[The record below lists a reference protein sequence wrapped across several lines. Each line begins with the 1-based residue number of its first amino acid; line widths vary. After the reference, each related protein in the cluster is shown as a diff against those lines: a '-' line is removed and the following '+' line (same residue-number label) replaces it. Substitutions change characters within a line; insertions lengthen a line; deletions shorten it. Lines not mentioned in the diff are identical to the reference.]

1 MGVRSGKWNYECP
14 NCNTTNKLILMGDRN
29 GTFEKICKKCN
40 SKFEVT
46 LKNNKI
52 NILVNDVKN
61 KKKEVIKNI
70 KIPAD
75 YIKYDG
81 KKNMF
86 QDRTVQNTSLDWSL
100 TPIPRSNTIKIITA
114 LILIASLSGF
124 VTGGLLM
131 DFFSDDYIDYEEIK
145 IEIIVKNN
153 TNDLTEARIIIDSKE
168 INQTYLD
175 NGTYHILAKPGKH
188 LIEVIVDSHK
198 KASMEI
204 FIPPQDDN
212 LSLIEI
218 DQGIDGVNR
227 FTFIMEKGTG
237 NIDLE
242 DTVYVKVESWCPN
255 LIFLFS
261 LIGLWGSW
269 VTYTLQSYNNAQI
282 GAFFSIL
289 ATGFLII
296 GPILGI
302 IALVMLYRNKKLFTA
317 SFKN

>member
-1 MGVRSGKWNYECP
+1 MNTRSGKLDYECP
-14 NCNTTNKLILMGDRN
+14 NCNGKNKIILMGEQN
-29 GTFEKICKKCN
+29 GIFEKMCKTCN
-40 SKFEVT
+40 SKLEVT
-46 LKNNKI
+46 LKDNEI

-61 KKKEVIKNI
+61 KIKKVIPNI

-75 YIKYDG
+75 YVKYDG
-81 KKNMF
+81 EKNIF
-86 QDRTVQNTSLDWSL
+86 QNRTVKN
-100 TPIPRSNTIKIITA
+100 NTIKIITA

-131 DFFSDDYIDYEEIK
+131 DFFSDDYIDYEEIQ

-153 TNDLTEARIIIDSKE
+153 TNDLSEATIIIDSNE
-168 INQTYLD
+168 INQTYLG
-175 NGTYHILAKPGKH
+175 NGTYNILAKPGKH
-188 LIEVIVDSHK
+188 LIKIIVDSHK
-198 KASMEI
+198 NASMKI

-227 FTFIMEKGTG
+227 FTFIMEKGVG

-261 LIGLWGSW
+261 FIGLWGSW
-269 VTYTLQSYNNAQI
+269 VTYTLQSYKNAQI

-302 IALVMLYRNKKLFTA
+302 TALVMLYRNKKLFTA
-317 SFKN
+317 PFKN

>member
-1 MGVRSGKWNYECP
+1 MDVRSGKLNYECP
-14 NCNTTNKLILMGDRN
+14 SCNTNNKLILMGDRN
-29 GTFEKICKKCN
+29 GTFEKICKECN

-46 LKNNKI
+46 LKDNKI
-52 NILVNDVKN
+52 NILVET
-61 KKKEVIKNI
+61 KKERTVKHANI
-70 KIPAD
+70 PKEYA
-75 YIKYDG
+75 KYDG
-81 KKNMF
+81 EKDIFKKKPTRNNAKNIIAIL
-86 QDRTVQNTSLDWSL
+86 V
-100 TPIPRSNTIKIITA
+100 TIS
-114 LILIASLSGF
+114 SLSGF
-124 VTGGLLM
+124 ATGGLLM
-131 DFFSDDYIDYEEIK
+131 DFFSDDYNESNDIK
-145 IEIIVKNN
+145 IEIVVRNS
-153 TNDLTEARIIIDSKE
+153 TGDLSEATIAIDSSE
-168 INQTYLD
+168 VNQTYIG
-175 NGTYHILAKPGKH
+175 NGTYNIFAKPGKH
-188 LIEVIVDSHK
+188 LIEITVALHK
-198 KASMEI
+198 KAMMQI

-227 FTFIMEKGTG
+227 FTFIMEKGVG
-237 NIDLE
+237 NINLE

-261 LIGLWGSW
+261 LIGLWGAW
-269 VTYTLQSYNNAQI
+269 VTYNLQSYKNAQI

>member
-1 MGVRSGKWNYECP
+1 MNTRSGKLDYECP
-14 NCNTTNKLILMGDRN
+14 NCNGKNKIILMGEQN
-29 GTFEKICKKCN
+29 GIFEKMCKTCN
-40 SKFEVT
+40 SKLEVT
-46 LKNNKI
+46 LKDNKI

-61 KKKEVIKNI
+61 KIKKVIPNI

-75 YIKYDG
+75 YVKYDG
-81 KKNMF
+81 EKNIF
-86 QDRTVQNTSLDWSL
+86 QNRTVKN
-100 TPIPRSNTIKIITA
+100 NTIKIITA

-131 DFFSDDYIDYEEIK
+131 DFFSDDYIDYEEIQ

-153 TNDLTEARIIIDSKE
+153 TNDLSEATIIIDSNE
-168 INQTYLD
+168 INQTYLG
-175 NGTYHILAKPGKH
+175 NGTYNILAKPGKH
-188 LIEVIVDSHK
+188 LIKIIVDSHK
-198 KASMEI
+198 NASMKI

-227 FTFIMEKGTG
+227 FTFIMEKGVG

-261 LIGLWGSW
+261 FIGLWGSW
-269 VTYTLQSYNNAQI
+269 VTYTLQSYKNAQI

-302 IALVMLYRNKKLFTA
+302 IALVMLYRNKNLFTA
-317 SFKN
+317 PFKN

>member
-1 MGVRSGKWNYECP
+1 MNMHSGKLDYECP
-14 NCNTTNKLILMGDRN
+14 NCNGKNKIILMGELN
-29 GTFEKICKKCN
+29 GTFEKICKTCN
-40 SKFEVT
+40 SKLEVT
-46 LKNNKI
+46 LKDNEI

-61 KKKEVIKNI
+61 KIKKVIPNI

-75 YIKYDG
+75 YVKYDG
-81 KKNMF
+81 EKNIF
-86 QDRTVQNTSLDWSL
+86 QNRTVKN
-100 TPIPRSNTIKIITA
+100 NTIKIITA

-131 DFFSDDYIDYEEIK
+131 DFFSDDYIDYEEIQ

-153 TNDLTEARIIIDSKE
+153 TNDLSEATISIDSNE
-168 INQTYLD
+168 INQTYLG
-175 NGTYHILAKPGKH
+175 NGTYNILAKPGKH
-188 LIEVIVDSHK
+188 LIKIIVDSHK
-198 KASMEI
+198 NASMKI

-227 FTFIMEKGTG
+227 FTFIMEKGVG

-261 LIGLWGSW
+261 FIGLWGSW
-269 VTYTLQSYNNAQI
+269 VTYTLQSYKNAQI

-302 IALVMLYRNKKLFTA
+302 IALVMLYRNKNLFTA

>member
-1 MGVRSGKWNYECP
+1 MNTRSGKLDYECP
-14 NCNTTNKLILMGDRN
+14 NCNGKNKIILMGEQN
-29 GTFEKICKKCN
+29 GIFEKMCKTCN
-40 SKFEVT
+40 SKLEVT
-46 LKNNKI
+46 LKDNEI

-61 KKKEVIKNI
+61 KIKKVIPNI

-75 YIKYDG
+75 YVKYDG
-81 KKNMF
+81 EKNIF
-86 QDRTVQNTSLDWSL
+86 QNRTVKN
-100 TPIPRSNTIKIITA
+100 NTIKIITA

-153 TNDLTEARIIIDSKE
+153 TNDLSEATIIIDSNE
-168 INQTYLD
+168 INQTYLG
-175 NGTYHILAKPGKH
+175 NGTYNILAKPGKH
-188 LIEVIVDSHK
+188 LIKIIVDSHK
-198 KASMEI
+198 NASMKI

-227 FTFIMEKGTG
+227 FTFIMEKGVG

-261 LIGLWGSW
+261 FIGLWGSW
-269 VTYTLQSYNNAQI
+269 VTYTLQSYKNAQI

-302 IALVMLYRNKKLFTA
+302 IALVMLYRNKNLFTA
-317 SFKN
+317 PFKN

>member
-1 MGVRSGKWNYECP
+1 MNTRSGKLDYECP
-14 NCNTTNKLILMGDRN
+14 NCNGKNKIILMGEQN
-29 GTFEKICKKCN
+29 GIFEKMCKTCN
-40 SKFEVT
+40 SKLEVT
-46 LKNNKI
+46 LKDNEI
-52 NILVNDVKN
+52 NILVNEVKN
-61 KKKEVIKNI
+61 KIKKVIPNI

-75 YIKYDG
+75 YVKYDG
-81 KKNMF
+81 EKNIF
-86 QDRTVQNTSLDWSL
+86 QNRTVKN
-100 TPIPRSNTIKIITA
+100 NTIKIITA

-131 DFFSDDYIDYEEIK
+131 DFFSDDYIDYEEIQ

-153 TNDLTEARIIIDSKE
+153 TNDLSEATIIIDSNE
-168 INQTYLD
+168 INQTYLG
-175 NGTYHILAKPGKH
+175 NGTYNILAKPGKH
-188 LIEVIVDSHK
+188 LIKIIVDSHK
-198 KASMEI
+198 NASMKI

-227 FTFIMEKGTG
+227 FTFIMEKGVG

-261 LIGLWGSW
+261 FIGLWGSW
-269 VTYTLQSYNNAQI
+269 VTYTLQSYKNAQI

-302 IALVMLYRNKKLFTA
+302 IALVMLYRNKNLFTA

>member
-1 MGVRSGKWNYECP
+1 MNTRSGKLDYECP
-14 NCNTTNKLILMGDRN
+14 NCNGKNKIILMGEQN
-29 GTFEKICKKCN
+29 GIFEKMCKTCN
-40 SKFEVT
+40 SKLEVT
-46 LKNNKI
+46 LKDNEI

-61 KKKEVIKNI
+61 KIKKVIPNI

-75 YIKYDG
+75 YVKYDG
-81 KKNMF
+81 EKNIF
-86 QDRTVQNTSLDWSL
+86 QNRTVKN
-100 TPIPRSNTIKIITA
+100 NTIKIITA

-131 DFFSDDYIDYEEIK
+131 DFFSDEYIDYEEIQ

-153 TNDLTEARIIIDSKE
+153 TNDLSEATIIIDSNE
-168 INQTYLD
+168 INQTYLG
-175 NGTYHILAKPGKH
+175 NGTYNILAKPGKH
-188 LIEVIVDSHK
+188 LIKIIVDSHK
-198 KASMEI
+198 NASMKI

-227 FTFIMEKGTG
+227 FTFIMEKGVG

-261 LIGLWGSW
+261 FIGLWGSW
-269 VTYTLQSYNNAQI
+269 VTYTLQSYKNAQI

-302 IALVMLYRNKKLFTA
+302 IALVMLYRNKNLFTA

>member
-1 MGVRSGKWNYECP
+1 MNMHSGKLDYECP
-14 NCNTTNKLILMGDRN
+14 NCNGKNKIILMGEQN
-29 GTFEKICKKCN
+29 GTFEKICKTCN
-40 SKFEVT
+40 SKLEVT
-46 LKNNKI
+46 LKDNEI
-52 NILVNDVKN
+52 NILVSDVK
-61 KKKEVIKNI
+61 KKIEDTIKNI

-75 YIKYDG
+75 YIKYDDE
-81 KKNMF
+81 KNIF
-86 QDRTVQNTSLDWSL
+86 QDKTIKNK
-100 TPIPRSNTIKIITA
+100 TIKIITA

-153 TNDLTEARIIIDSKE
+153 TNDLSEATISIDSNE
-168 INQTYLD
+168 INQTYLG
-175 NGTYHILAKPGKH
+175 NGTYNILAKPGKH
-188 LIEVIVDSHK
+188 LIEIIVDSHK
-198 KASMEI
+198 KASMKI

-218 DQGIDGVNR
+218 DQGIEGVNR
-227 FTFIMEKGTG
+227 FTFIMEEGVG

-269 VTYTLQSYNNAQI
+269 VTYTLQSYKNAQI

-289 ATGFLII
+289 ATGFLIV

-302 IALVMLYRNKKLFTA
+302 IALVMLYRNKNLFTA

>member
-1 MGVRSGKWNYECP
+1 MNMRSGKLDYECP
-14 NCNTTNKLILMGDRN
+14 NCNGKNKIILMGEQN
-29 GTFEKICKKCN
+29 GTFEKICKTCN
-40 SKFEVT
+40 SKLEVT
-46 LKNNKI
+46 LKDNEI
-52 NILVNDVKN
+52 NILVSDVK
-61 KKKEVIKNI
+61 KKIEDTIKDI

-75 YIKYDG
+75 YIKYDDE
-81 KKNMF
+81 KNIF
-86 QDRTVQNTSLDWSL
+86 QNKTIKNK
-100 TPIPRSNTIKIITA
+100 TIKIITA

-153 TNDLTEARIIIDSKE
+153 TNDLSEATISIDSNE
-168 INQTYLD
+168 INQTYLG
-175 NGTYHILAKPGKH
+175 NGTYNILAKPGKH
-188 LIEVIVDSHK
+188 LIEIIVDSHK
-198 KASMEI
+198 KASMKV

-227 FTFIMEKGTG
+227 FTFIMEEGVG
-237 NIDLE
+237 NIVLE

-269 VTYTLQSYNNAQI
+269 VTYTLQSYKNAQI

-302 IALVMLYRNKKLFTA
+302 IALIMLYRNKNLFTA

>member
-1 MGVRSGKWNYECP
+1 MNMRSGKLDYECP
-14 NCNTTNKLILMGDRN
+14 NCNGKNKIILMGEQN
-29 GTFEKICKKCN
+29 GTFEKICKTCN
-40 SKFEVT
+40 SKLEVT
-46 LKNNKI
+46 LKDNEI
-52 NILVNDVKN
+52 NILVSDVKN
-61 KKKEVIKNI
+61 KIEDIIKDI

-75 YIKYDG
+75 YIKYNDE
-81 KKNMF
+81 KNIF
-86 QDRTVQNTSLDWSL
+86 QDKTIKNK
-100 TPIPRSNTIKIITA
+100 TIKIITA

-124 VTGGLLM
+124 VTGGLLI
-131 DFFSDDYIDYEEIK
+131 DFFNDDYIDYEEIK

-153 TNDLTEARIIIDSKE
+153 TNDLSEATISIDSNE
-168 INQTYLD
+168 INQTYVG
-175 NGTYHILAKPGKH
+175 NGTYNIFAKPGKH
-188 LIEVIVDSHK
+188 LIEITVALHK
-198 KASMEI
+198 KAMMQI

-227 FTFIMEKGTG
+227 FTFIMEKGVG
-237 NIDLE
+237 NINLE

-261 LIGLWGSW
+261 LIGLWGAW
-269 VTYTLQSYNNAQI
+269 VTYNLQSYKNAQI

>member
-1 MGVRSGKWNYECP
+1 MNMRSGKLDYECP
-14 NCNTTNKLILMGDRN
+14 NCNGKNKIILMGEQN
-29 GTFEKICKKCN
+29 GIFEKICKTCN
-40 SKFEVT
+40 SKLEVT
-46 LKNNKI
+46 LKDNEI

-61 KKKEVIKNI
+61 NNKKVIPNI

-75 YIKYDG
+75 YVKYDG
-81 KKNMF
+81 EKNIF
-86 QDRTVQNTSLDWSL
+86 QDRTVKN
-100 TPIPRSNTIKIITA
+100 NTIKIITA

-153 TNDLTEARIIIDSKE
+153 TNDLSEATIIIDSNE
-168 INQTYLD
+168 INQTYLG
-175 NGTYHILAKPGKH
+175 NGTYNILAKPGKH
-188 LIEVIVDSHK
+188 LIKIIVDSHK
-198 KASMEI
+198 NTSMKI

-227 FTFIMEKGTG
+227 FTFIMEKGVG

-261 LIGLWGSW
+261 FIGLWGSW
-269 VTYTLQSYNNAQI
+269 VTYTLQSYKNAQI

-302 IALVMLYRNKKLFTA
+302 IALVMLYRNKNLFTA

>member
-1 MGVRSGKWNYECP
+1 MNTRSGKLDYECP
-14 NCNTTNKLILMGDRN
+14 NCNGKNKIILMGEQN
-29 GTFEKICKKCN
+29 GIFEKMCKTCN
-40 SKFEVT
+40 SKLEVT
-46 LKNNKI
+46 LKDNEI

-61 KKKEVIKNI
+61 KIKKVIPNI

-75 YIKYDG
+75 YVKYDG
-81 KKNMF
+81 EKNIF
-86 QDRTVQNTSLDWSL
+86 QNRAVKN
-100 TPIPRSNTIKIITA
+100 NTIKIITA

-131 DFFSDDYIDYEEIK
+131 DFFSDDYIDYEEIQ

-153 TNDLTEARIIIDSKE
+153 TNDLSEATIIIDSNE
-168 INQTYLD
+168 INQTYLG
-175 NGTYHILAKPGKH
+175 NGTYNILAKPGKH
-188 LIEVIVDSHK
+188 LIKIIVDSHK
-198 KASMEI
+198 NASMKI

-227 FTFIMEKGTG
+227 FTFIMEKGVG

-261 LIGLWGSW
+261 FIGLWGSW
-269 VTYTLQSYNNAQI
+269 VTYTLQSYKNAQI

-302 IALVMLYRNKKLFTA
+302 TALVMLYRNKKLFTA
-317 SFKN
+317 PFKN

>member
-29 GTFEKICKKCN
+29 GTFEKICKECN
-40 SKFEVT
+40 SKFEVI
-46 LKNNKI
+46 LKDNKI
-52 NILVNDVKN
+52 NILVET
-61 KKKEVIKNI
+61 KKERTVKYA
-70 KIPAD
+70 KVPKEYA
-75 YIKYDG
+75 KYDG
-81 KKNMF
+81 EKDIFKKKPTKNNAKNIIAILV
-86 QDRTVQNTSLDWSL
+86 TISSL
-100 TPIPRSNTIKIITA
+100 T
-114 LILIASLSGF
+114 GF

-131 DFFSDDYIDYEEIK
+131 DFFSDDYNESNDIK
-145 IEIIVKNN
+145 IEIVVRNS
-153 TNDLTEARIIIDSKE
+153 TRDLSEATIAIDSSE
-168 INQTYLD
+168 VNQTYIG
-175 NGTYHILAKPGKH
+175 NGTYNIFAKPGKH
-188 LIEVIVDSHK
+188 LIEITVALHK
-198 KASMEI
+198 KAMMQI

-227 FTFIMEKGTG
+227 FTFIMEKGIG
-237 NIDLE
+237 NINLE

-261 LIGLWGSW
+261 LIGLWGAW
-269 VTYTLQSYNNAQI
+269 VTYNLQSYKNAQI

>member
-1 MGVRSGKWNYECP
+1 MNMRSGKLDYECP
-14 NCNTTNKLILMGDRN
+14 NCNGKNKIILMGEQN

-40 SKFEVT
+40 SKLEVT
-46 LKNNKI
+46 LKDNEI
-52 NILVNDVKN
+52 NILVSDVK
-61 KKKEVIKNI
+61 KKIEDTIKDI

-75 YIKYDG
+75 YIKYDDE
-81 KKNMF
+81 KNIF
-86 QDRTVQNTSLDWSL
+86 QNKTIKNK
-100 TPIPRSNTIKIITA
+100 TIKIITA

-153 TNDLTEARIIIDSKE
+153 TNDLSEATISIDSNE
-168 INQTYLD
+168 INQTYLG
-175 NGTYHILAKPGKH
+175 NGTYNILAKPGKH
-188 LIEVIVDSHK
+188 LIEIIVDSHK
-198 KASMEI
+198 KASMKV
-204 FIPPQDDN
+204 FIPSQDDN

-227 FTFIMEKGTG
+227 FTFIMEEGVG

-269 VTYTLQSYNNAQI
+269 VTYTLQSYKNAQI

-302 IALVMLYRNKKLFTA
+302 IALIMLYRNKNLFTA

>member
-1 MGVRSGKWNYECP
+1 MNTRSGKLDYECP
-14 NCNTTNKLILMGDRN
+14 NCNGKNKIILMGEQN
-29 GTFEKICKKCN
+29 GIFEKMCKTCN
-40 SKFEVT
+40 SKLEVT
-46 LKNNKI
+46 LKDNEI

-61 KKKEVIKNI
+61 KIKKVIPNI

-75 YIKYDG
+75 YVKYDG
-81 KKNMF
+81 EKYIF
-86 QDRTVQNTSLDWSL
+86 QNRTVKN
-100 TPIPRSNTIKIITA
+100 NTIKIITA

-131 DFFSDDYIDYEEIK
+131 DFFSDEYIDYEEIQ

-153 TNDLTEARIIIDSKE
+153 TNDLSEATIIIDSNE
-168 INQTYLD
+168 INQTYLG
-175 NGTYHILAKPGKH
+175 NGTYNILAKPGKH
-188 LIEVIVDSHK
+188 LIKIIVDSHK
-198 KASMEI
+198 NASMKI

-227 FTFIMEKGTG
+227 FTFIMEKGVG

-261 LIGLWGSW
+261 FIGLWGSW
-269 VTYTLQSYNNAQI
+269 VTYTLQSYKNAQI

-302 IALVMLYRNKKLFTA
+302 IALVMLYRNKNLFTA

>member
-1 MGVRSGKWNYECP
+1 MNTRSGKLDYECP
-14 NCNTTNKLILMGDRN
+14 NCNGKNKIILMGEQN
-29 GTFEKICKKCN
+29 GIFEKMCKTCN
-40 SKFEVT
+40 SKLEVT
-46 LKNNKI
+46 LKDNEI
-52 NILVNDVKN
+52 NILVNDEKN
-61 KKKEVIKNI
+61 KIKKVIPNI

-75 YIKYDG
+75 YVKYDG
-81 KKNMF
+81 EKNIF
-86 QDRTVQNTSLDWSL
+86 QNRTVKN
-100 TPIPRSNTIKIITA
+100 NTIKIITA

-131 DFFSDDYIDYEEIK
+131 DFFSDDYIDYEEIQ

-153 TNDLTEARIIIDSKE
+153 TNDLSEATIIIDSNE
-168 INQTYLD
+168 INQTYLG
-175 NGTYHILAKPGKH
+175 NGTYNILAKPGKH
-188 LIEVIVDSHK
+188 LIKIIVDSHK
-198 KASMEI
+198 NASMKI

-227 FTFIMEKGTG
+227 FTFIMEKGVG

-261 LIGLWGSW
+261 FIGLWGSW
-269 VTYTLQSYNNAQI
+269 VTYTLQSYKNAQI

-302 IALVMLYRNKKLFTA
+302 IALVMLYRNKNLFTA

>member
-1 MGVRSGKWNYECP
+1 MNTRSGKLDYECP
-14 NCNTTNKLILMGDRN
+14 NCNGKNKIILMGEQN
-29 GTFEKICKKCN
+29 GIFEKMCKTCN
-40 SKFEVT
+40 SKLEVT
-46 LKNNKI
+46 LKDNEI

-61 KKKEVIKNI
+61 KIKKVIPNI

-75 YIKYDG
+75 YVKYDG
-81 KKNMF
+81 EKNIF
-86 QDRTVQNTSLDWSL
+86 QNRTVKN
-100 TPIPRSNTIKIITA
+100 NTIKIITA

-131 DFFSDDYIDYEEIK
+131 DFFSDDYIDYEEIQ

-153 TNDLTEARIIIDSKE
+153 TNDLSEATIIIDSNE
-168 INQTYLD
+168 INQTYLG
-175 NGTYHILAKPGKH
+175 NGTYNILAKPGKH
-188 LIEVIVDSHK
+188 LIKIIVDSHK
-198 KASMEI
+198 NASMKI

-227 FTFIMEKGTG
+227 FTFIMEKGVG

-261 LIGLWGSW
+261 FIGLWGSW
-269 VTYTLQSYNNAQI
+269 VTYTLQSYKNAQI

-302 IALVMLYRNKKLFTA
+302 TALVMLYRNKNLFTA
-317 SFKN
+317 PFKT

>member
-1 MGVRSGKWNYECP
+1 MNTRSGKLDYECP
-14 NCNTTNKLILMGDRN
+14 NCNGKNKIILMGEQN
-29 GTFEKICKKCN
+29 GIFEKMCKTCN
-40 SKFEVT
+40 SKLEVT
-46 LKNNKI
+46 LKDNEI

-61 KKKEVIKNI
+61 KIKKVIPNI

-75 YIKYDG
+75 YVKYDG
-81 KKNMF
+81 EKNIF
-86 QDRTVQNTSLDWSL
+86 QNRTVKN
-100 TPIPRSNTIKIITA
+100 NTIKIITA

-131 DFFSDDYIDYEEIK
+131 DFFSDDYIDYEEIQ

-153 TNDLTEARIIIDSKE
+153 TNDLSEATIIIDSNE
-168 INQTYLD
+168 INQTYLG
-175 NGTYHILAKPGKH
+175 NGTYNILAKPGKH
-188 LIEVIVDSHK
+188 LIKIIVDSHK
-198 KASMEI
+198 NASMKI

-227 FTFIMEKGTG
+227 FTFIMEKGVG

-261 LIGLWGSW
+261 FIGLWGSW
-269 VTYTLQSYNNAQI
+269 VTYTLQSYKNAQI

-302 IALVMLYRNKKLFTA
+302 IALVMLYRNKNLFTA

>member
-1 MGVRSGKWNYECP
+1 MNMRSGKLDYECP
-14 NCNTTNKLILMGDRN
+14 NCNGKNKIILMGEQN
-29 GTFEKICKKCN
+29 GIFEKICKTCN
-40 SKFEVT
+40 SKLEVT
-46 LKNNKI
+46 LKDNEI

-61 KKKEVIKNI
+61 NNKKVIPNI

-75 YIKYDG
+75 YVKYDG
-81 KKNMF
+81 EKNIF
-86 QDRTVQNTSLDWSL
+86 QDRTVKN
-100 TPIPRSNTIKIITA
+100 NTIKIITA

-153 TNDLTEARIIIDSKE
+153 TNDLSEATIIIDSNE
-168 INQTYLD
+168 INQTYLG
-175 NGTYHILAKPGKH
+175 NGTYNILAKPGKH
-188 LIEVIVDSHK
+188 LIKIIVDSHK
-198 KASMEI
+198 NASMKI

-227 FTFIMEKGTG
+227 FTFIMEKGVG

-261 LIGLWGSW
+261 FIGLWGSW
-269 VTYTLQSYNNAQI
+269 VTYTLQSYKNAQI

-302 IALVMLYRNKKLFTA
+302 IALVMLYRNKNLFTA

>member
-1 MGVRSGKWNYECP
+1 MNMRSGKLDYECP
-14 NCNTTNKLILMGDRN
+14 NCNGKNKIILMGEQN

-40 SKFEVT
+40 SKLEVT
-46 LKNNKI
+46 LKDNEI
-52 NILVNDVKN
+52 NILVSDVK
-61 KKKEVIKNI
+61 KKIEDTIKDI

-75 YIKYDG
+75 YIKYDDE
-81 KKNMF
+81 KNIF
-86 QDRTVQNTSLDWSL
+86 QNKTIKNK
-100 TPIPRSNTIKIITA
+100 TIKIITA

-153 TNDLTEARIIIDSKE
+153 TNDLSEATISIDSNE
-168 INQTYLD
+168 INQTYLG
-175 NGTYHILAKPGKH
+175 NGTYNILAKPGKH
-188 LIEVIVDSHK
+188 LIEIIVDSHK
-198 KASMEI
+198 KASMKV

-227 FTFIMEKGTG
+227 FTFIMEEGVG

-269 VTYTLQSYNNAQI
+269 VTYTLQSYKNAQI

-302 IALVMLYRNKKLFTA
+302 IALIMLYRNKNLFTA

>member
-1 MGVRSGKWNYECP
+1 MDVRSGKLNYKCP
-14 NCNTTNKLILMGDRN
+14 NCNTNNKLILMGDRN
-29 GTFEKICKKCN
+29 GTFEKICKECN

-46 LKNNKI
+46 LKDNKI
-52 NILVNDVKN
+52 NILVET
-61 KKKEVIKNI
+61 KKEKTVKHA
-70 KIPAD
+70 KVPKEYA
-75 YIKYDG
+75 KYDG
-81 KKNMF
+81 KKDIFKNKPT
-86 QDRTVQNTSLDWSL
+86 RN
-100 TPIPRSNTIKIITA
+100 NAKNIIA
-114 LILIASLSGF
+114 ILVAISSLSGF
-124 VTGGLLM
+124 ATGGLLM
-131 DFFSDDYIDYEEIK
+131 DFFSDDYNESNDIK
-145 IEIIVKNN
+145 IEIVVRNS
-153 TNDLTEARIIIDSKE
+153 TGDLSEATIAIDSSEVNK
-168 INQTYLD
+168 TYIG
-175 NGTYHILAKPGKH
+175 NGTYNIFAKPGKH
-188 LIEVIVDSHK
+188 LIEITVALHK
-198 KASMEI
+198 KAMMQI

-227 FTFIMEKGTG
+227 FTFIMEKGVG
-237 NIDLE
+237 NINLE

-261 LIGLWGSW
+261 LIGLWGAW
-269 VTYTLQSYNNAQI
+269 VTYNLQSYKNAQI

>member
-1 MGVRSGKWNYECP
+1 MNTRSGKLDYECP
-14 NCNTTNKLILMGDRN
+14 NCNGKNKIILMGEQN
-29 GTFEKICKKCN
+29 GIFEKMCKTCN
-40 SKFEVT
+40 SKLEVT
-46 LKNNKI
+46 LKDNEI

-61 KKKEVIKNI
+61 KIKKVIPNI

-75 YIKYDG
+75 YVKYDG
-81 KKNMF
+81 EKNIF
-86 QDRTVQNTSLDWSL
+86 QNRTVKN
-100 TPIPRSNTIKIITA
+100 NTIKIITA

-131 DFFSDDYIDYEEIK
+131 DFFSDDYIDYEEIQ

-153 TNDLTEARIIIDSKE
+153 TNDLSEATIIIDSNE
-168 INQTYLD
+168 INQTYLG
-175 NGTYHILAKPGKH
+175 NGTYNILAKPGKH
-188 LIEVIVDSHK
+188 LIKIIVDSHK
-198 KASMEI
+198 NASMKI

-227 FTFIMEKGTG
+227 FTFIMEKGVG

-261 LIGLWGSW
+261 FIGLWGSW
-269 VTYTLQSYNNAQI
+269 VTYTLQSYKNAQI

-302 IALVMLYRNKKLFTA
+302 TALVMLYRNKNLFTA
-317 SFKN
+317 PFKN

>member
-1 MGVRSGKWNYECP
+1 MDVRSGKLNYECP
-14 NCNTTNKLILMGDRN
+14 NCNTNNKLILMGDRN
-29 GTFEKICKKCN
+29 GTFEKICKECN

-46 LKNNKI
+46 LKDNKI
-52 NILVNDVKN
+52 NILVET
-61 KKKEVIKNI
+61 KKERTVKHANVQ
-70 KIPAD
+70 KEYA
-75 YIKYDG
+75 KYDG
-81 KKNMF
+81 EKDIFKKKPTRNNAKNIIAIL
-86 QDRTVQNTSLDWSL
+86 V
-100 TPIPRSNTIKIITA
+100 TIS
-114 LILIASLSGF
+114 SLSGF
-124 VTGGLLM
+124 ATGGLLM
-131 DFFSDDYIDYEEIK
+131 DFFSDDYNESNDIK
-145 IEIIVKNN
+145 IEIVVRNSMG
-153 TNDLTEARIIIDSKE
+153 DLSEATIAIDSSEVNK
-168 INQTYLD
+168 TYIG
-175 NGTYHILAKPGKH
+175 NGTYNIFAKPGKH
-188 LIEVIVDSHK
+188 LIEITVALHK
-198 KASMEI
+198 KAMMQI

-227 FTFIMEKGTG
+227 FTFIMEKGVG
-237 NIDLE
+237 NINLE

-261 LIGLWGSW
+261 LIGLWGAW
-269 VTYTLQSYNNAQI
+269 VTYNLQSYKNAQI

>member
-1 MGVRSGKWNYECP
+1 MNMRSGKLDYECP
-14 NCNTTNKLILMGDRN
+14 NCNGKNKIILMGEQN
-29 GTFEKICKKCN
+29 GTFEKICKACN
-40 SKFEVT
+40 SKLEVT
-46 LKNNKI
+46 LKDNEI
-52 NILVNDVKN
+52 NILVSDVK
-61 KKKEVIKNI
+61 KKIEDTIKDI
-70 KIPAD
+70 KIPED
-75 YIKYDG
+75 YIKYDDE
-81 KKNMF
+81 KNIF
-86 QDRTVQNTSLDWSL
+86 QDK
-100 TPIPRSNTIKIITA
+100 TIKNKTIMIITA

-124 VTGGLLM
+124 ITGGLLM

-153 TNDLTEARIIIDSKE
+153 TNDLSEAIISIDSNE
-168 INQTYLD
+168 INQTYLG
-175 NGTYHILAKPGKH
+175 NGTYNILAKPGKH
-188 LIEVIVDSHK
+188 LIEIIVDSHK
-198 KASMEI
+198 KASMKV

-227 FTFIMEKGTG
+227 FTFIMEEGVG

-269 VTYTLQSYNNAQI
+269 VTYTLQSYKNAQI

-302 IALVMLYRNKKLFTA
+302 IALVMLYRNKNLFTA

>member
-1 MGVRSGKWNYECP
+1 MNMHSGKLDYECP
-14 NCNTTNKLILMGDRN
+14 NCNGKNKIILMGELN
-29 GTFEKICKKCN
+29 GTFEKICKTCN
-40 SKFEVT
+40 SKLEVT
-46 LKNNKI
+46 LKDNEI
-52 NILVNDVKN
+52 NILVSDVK
-61 KKKEVIKNI
+61 KKIEDTIKNI

-75 YIKYDG
+75 YIKYDDE
-81 KKNMF
+81 KNIF
-86 QDRTVQNTSLDWSL
+86 QDKTIKNK
-100 TPIPRSNTIKIITA
+100 TIKIITA

-153 TNDLTEARIIIDSKE
+153 TNDLSEATISIDSNE
-168 INQTYLD
+168 INQTYLG
-175 NGTYHILAKPGKH
+175 NGTYNILAKPGKH
-188 LIEVIVDSHK
+188 LIEIIVDSHK
-198 KASMEI
+198 KASMKI

-218 DQGIDGVNR
+218 DQGIEGVNR
-227 FTFIMEKGTG
+227 FTFIMEEGVG

-269 VTYTLQSYNNAQI
+269 VTYTLQSYKNAQI

-289 ATGFLII
+289 ATGFLIV

-302 IALVMLYRNKKLFTA
+302 IALVMLYRNKNLFTA